1 MYLLDTNVVSEAIK
15 PKPNVN
21 VMTWFAKQK
30 GINTYLS
37 TLTLGEIQQGITR
50 SPQPVRAQK
59 LANWFE
65 QELLPQFEGRI
76 LSLDRK
82 VMKTWGI
89 ITGEAFNRGKPVSYP
104 DSLLAATAITH
115 NLILVTRNIKDVHT
129 LVVKTLNP
137 WEIT

>member
-21 VMTWFAKQK
+21 VMVWLDKQK
-30 GINTYLS
+30 GTNTYLS

-50 SPQPVRAQK
+50 SPKPARAQK
-59 LANWFE
+59 LADWLE

-76 LSLDRK
+76 LSLDQK

-89 ITGEAFNRGKPVSYP
+89 VTGEAFNRSKPVSYP

-129 LVVKTLNP
+129 LAVKTLNP
-137 WEIT
+137 WEVT